1 LYQWE
6 HNELIKIKLRKRILL
21 CSLKSHIILSLELP
35 QDIEQILQLD
45 MGINKS
51 VGYKNLYALFNQ
63 DKKKNY
69 YSLPLDFECRSCKIH
84 GENVHIMLQYKNEG
98 KITHTQEQKHIIW

>member
-1 LYQWE
+1 MIGTARQNEIIREILYQLE
-6 HNELIKIKLRKRILL
+6 HYELIKIKLRKRILL

-63 DKKKNY
+63 DIKKR
-69 YSLPLDFECRSCKIH
+69 LL
-84 GENVHIMLQYKNEG
+84 
-98 KITHTQEQKHIIW
+98 

>member
-63 DKKKNY
+63 DKKK
-69 YSLPLDFECRSCKIH
+69 I
-84 GENVHIMLQYKNEG
+84 
-98 KITHTQEQKHIIW
+98 ITVYLSILNAAAAKYMEKMFI

>member
-1 LYQWE
+1 
-6 HNELIKIKLRKRILL
+6 LRKRILL

-63 DKKKNY
+63 DKKK
-69 YSLPLDFECRSCKIH
+69 I
-84 GENVHIMLQYKNEG
+84 
-98 KITHTQEQKHIIW
+98 ITVYLSILNAAAAKYMEKMFI